1 MYIGYPLKLTTRLLP
16 TPKNLTSRSPGRERE
31 FISQMNKQIK
41 QIQIS
46 TVAGYQ

>member
-1 MYIGYPLKLTTRLLP
+1 MQTKDHRIIMESRVGLPALKC
-16 TPKNLTSRSPGRERE
+16 NFVRERE
-31 FISQMNKQIK
+31 FISQMNKQIN